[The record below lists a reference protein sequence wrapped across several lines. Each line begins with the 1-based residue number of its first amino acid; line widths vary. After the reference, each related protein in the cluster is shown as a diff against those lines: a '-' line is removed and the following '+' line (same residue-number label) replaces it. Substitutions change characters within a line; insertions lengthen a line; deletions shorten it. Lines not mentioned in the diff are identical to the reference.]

1 MSLNKVILMGNLC
14 STPELKKSTGG
25 VSFCCFQLAVDRR
38 YSKEGA
44 SGTDFIPI
52 IAWSGNAE
60 FIHRNFRKGQSIIV
74 CGTLRVHGWKDAG
87 GKTRTQTDVVV
98 DEVAFAGKKMSADGE
113 ISLGFT
119 EARPNF
125 EEIPGDED
133 LPF

>member
-38 YSKEGA
+38 YSRDGK

-52 IAWSGNAE
+52 IAWSTNAE
-60 FIHRNFRKGQSIIV
+60 FIHRNFRKGQAIII
-74 CGTLRVHGWKDAG
+74 CGTLRVHSWKDVS
-87 GKTRTQTDVVV
+87 GKTRAQTDVVV
-98 DEVAFAGKKMSADGE
+98 DDVAFAGKKMSADE
-113 ISLGFT
+113 DIMVSFT
-119 EARPNF
+119 EARPDF